1 MPKVEKLEDR
11 RVFEH
16 EGTKYAVRRPT
27 MQELTKAN
35 EMRRKTF
42 NEELAAGT
50 MLRDQLDEELRKR
63 QLWSDD
69 RESRYQTCRQ
79 EVIDGE
85 YKLAKGGISLQEAKG
100 IAIDMRR
107 KRSDM
112 VNMLSSRTDLDSNT
126 CEGKADSVRFNF
138 LFANCL
144 VYNDTDEQFFKNG
157 LGDYL
162 LNQDS
167 EIANVGATEFFYLI
181 SDSDD
186 VDSKL
191 PENKF
196 LKKYKFANEDYSLVD
211 LDGRLIDVDGKHI
224 DEYGNYIKWTS
235 DTEHVKVDIHG
246 RELNDEGNF
255 DVEFSAFLDDSG
267 NPVDESKYEDNST
280 EVEDETE
287 AEAEDETEVEA
298 ETKEE
303 KPKPKPKRRTRKKTE
318 ATSA

>member
-1 MPKVEKLEDR
+1 MPKVEKMNDR
-11 RVFEH
+11 RVFEYDG
-16 EGTKYAVRRPT
+16 EKYAVRRPT

-63 QLWSDD
+63 KLWSDD
-69 RESRYQTCRQ
+69 REARYQLLRK
-79 EVIDGE
+79 EVVDGE
-85 YKLAKGGISLQEAKG
+85 FALAKGGISLNRAKE

-107 KRSDM
+107 KRSEM

-144 VYNDTDEQFFKNG
+144 VYNDTDEPYFKNG

-162 LNQDS
+162 LRQEDPVAG
-167 EIANVGATEFFYLI
+167 IGATEFFYLI
-181 SDSDD
+181 SESDD

-196 LKKYKFANEDYSLVD
+196 LKKYKFANEDFSLVD
-211 LDGRLIDVDGKHI
+211 KDGRLVDTEGKHI
-224 DEYGNYIKWTS
+224 DENGNYIKWTS
-235 DTEHVKVDIHG
+235 DTDFILVDSNG
-246 RELNDEGNF
+246 RALNDEGEF
-255 DVEFSAFLDDSG
+255 DVEFSGFLDDDG
-267 NPVDESKYEDNST
+267 NQIDELLYSP
-280 EVEDETE
+280 
-287 AEAEDETEVEA
+287 
-298 ETKEE
+298 EE
-303 KPKPKPKRRTRKKTE
+303 EKPKPKRRTRKKAE
-318 ATSA
+318 ASEEA

>member
-11 RVFEH
+11 RVFEVD
-16 EGTKYAVRRPT
+16 GVKYAVRRPT

-63 QLWSDD
+63 KLWSDD
-69 RESRYQTCRQ
+69 RESRYQILRQ

-85 YKLAKGGISLQEAKG
+85 YKLAKGGISLSDAKE
-100 IAIDMRR
+100 IAISMRR
-107 KRSDM
+107 KRSEM
-112 VNMLSSRTDLDSNT
+112 VEMLSSRTDLDSNT

-162 LNQDS
+162 LNQEDPV
-167 EIANVGATEFFYLI
+167 AGVGATEFFYLI

-191 PENKF
+191 AENKF
-196 LKKYKFANEDYSLVD
+196 LKKYKFANEDYNLVD
-211 LDGRLIDVDGKHI
+211 DNGRLVDTEGKHI
-224 DEYGNYIKWTS
+224 DEFGNYIKWTS
-235 DTEHVKVDIHG
+235 DTEFVKVDVNG
-246 RELNDEGNF
+246 RPLNEDGDFE
-255 DVEFSAFLDDSG
+255 VEFEGFLDDSG
-267 NPVDESKYEDNST
+267 KVIDESDYSDRPKPE
-280 EVEDETE
+280 EVK
-287 AEAEDETEVEA
+287 AEE
-298 ETKEE
+298 
-303 KPKPKPKRRTRKKTE
+303 KPKPKRRTRKKAE
-318 ATSA
+318 ASA

>member
-11 RVFEH
+11 RVFEVD
-16 EGTKYAVRRPT
+16 GVKYAVRRPT

-63 QLWSDD
+63 KLWSDD
-69 RESRYQTCRQ
+69 RESRYQILRQ

-85 YKLAKGGISLQEAKG
+85 YKLAKGGISLSDAKE
-100 IAIDMRR
+100 IAISMRR
-107 KRSDM
+107 KRSEM
-112 VNMLSSRTDLDSNT
+112 VEMLSSRTDLDSNT

-162 LNQDS
+162 LNQEDPV
-167 EIANVGATEFFYLI
+167 AGAGATEFFYLI

-191 PENKF
+191 AENKF
-196 LKKYKFANEDYSLVD
+196 LKKYKFANEDYNLVD
-211 LDGRLIDVDGKHI
+211 DNGRLVDTEGKHI
-224 DEYGNYIKWTS
+224 DEFGNYIKWTS
-235 DTEHVKVDIHG
+235 DTEFVKVDVNG
-246 RELNDEGNF
+246 RALNDDGDFE
-255 DVEFSAFLDDSG
+255 VEFEGFLDDSG
-267 NPVDESKYEDNST
+267 KVIEESDYSDTPKPEK
-280 EVEDETE
+280 VK
-287 AEAEDETEVEA
+287 AEE
-298 ETKEE
+298 
-303 KPKPKPKRRTRKKTE
+303 KPKPKRRTRKKAE
-318 ATSA
+318 ASA

>member
-11 RVFEH
+11 RVFEVD
-16 EGTKYAVRRPT
+16 GVKYAVRRPT

-63 QLWSDD
+63 KLWSDD
-69 RESRYQTCRQ
+69 RESRYQILRQ

-85 YKLAKGGISLQEAKG
+85 YKLAKGGISLSDAKE
-100 IAIDMRR
+100 IAISMRR
-107 KRSDM
+107 KRAEM
-112 VNMLSSRTDLDSNT
+112 VEMLSSRTDLDSNT

-167 EIANVGATEFFYLI
+167 PVAAVGATEFFYLI

-191 PENKF
+191 AENKF
-196 LKKYKFANEDYSLVD
+196 LKKYKFANEDYNLVD
-211 LDGRLIDVDGKHI
+211 DSGKLVDTEGKHI
-224 DEYGNYIKWTS
+224 DEFGNYIKWTS
-235 DTEHVKVDIHG
+235 DTEFVKVDVNG
-246 RELNDEGNF
+246 RPLNDDGDFE
-255 DVEFSAFLDDSG
+255 VEFEGFLDDSG
-267 NPVDESKYEDNST
+267 KLIDESDYSDTPKP
-280 EVEDETE
+280 
-287 AEAEDETEVEA
+287 
-298 ETKEE
+298 EE
-303 KPKPKPKRRTRKKTE
+303 EKPKPKRRTRKKAE
-318 ATSA
+318 ASA

>member
-1 MPKVEKLEDR
+1 MPKVEKMNDR
-11 RVFEH
+11 RVFEYDG
-16 EGTKYAVRRPT
+16 EKYAVRRPT

-63 QLWSDD
+63 KLWSDD
-69 RESRYQTCRQ
+69 REARYQLLRK
-79 EVIDGE
+79 EVVDGE
-85 YKLAKGGISLQEAKG
+85 FALAKGGISLSKAKE

-107 KRSDM
+107 KRSEM

-144 VYNDTDEQFFKNG
+144 VYNDTDEPYFKNG

-162 LNQDS
+162 LRQEDPVAG
-167 EIANVGATEFFYLI
+167 IGATEFFYLI
-181 SDSDD
+181 SESDD

-196 LKKYKFANEDYSLVD
+196 LKKYKFANEDFSLVD
-211 LDGRLIDVDGKHI
+211 EDGRLVDTEGKHI
-224 DEYGNYIKWTS
+224 DENGNYIKWTS
-235 DTEHVKVDIHG
+235 DTDFILVDSNG
-246 RELNDEGNF
+246 RALNDEGEF
-255 DVEFSAFLDDSG
+255 DVEFSGFLDDNG
-267 NPVDESKYEDNST
+267 NQIDESLYSP
-280 EVEDETE
+280 
-287 AEAEDETEVEA
+287 
-298 ETKEE
+298 EE
-303 KPKPKPKRRTRKKTE
+303 EKPKPKRRTRKKAE
-318 ATSA
+318 ASEEA

>member
-11 RVFEH
+11 RVFEVDDV
-16 EGTKYAVRRPT
+16 KYAVRRPT

-63 QLWSDD
+63 KLWSDD
-69 RESRYQTCRQ
+69 RESRYQTLRQ

-85 YKLAKGGISLQEAKG
+85 YKLAKGGISLSDAKE
-100 IAIDMRR
+100 IAISMRR
-107 KRSDM
+107 KRAEM
-112 VNMLSSRTDLDSNT
+112 VEMLSSRTDLDSNT

-167 EIANVGATEFFYLI
+167 PVAAVGATEFFYLI

-191 PENKF
+191 AENKF
-196 LKKYKFANEDYSLVD
+196 LKKYKFANEDYNLVD
-211 LDGRLIDVDGKHI
+211 DNGKLVDTEGKHI
-224 DEYGNYIKWTS
+224 DEFGNYIKWTS
-235 DTEHVKVDIHG
+235 DTEFVKVDVNG
-246 RELNDEGNF
+246 RPLNDDGDFE
-255 DVEFSAFLDDSG
+255 VEFEGFLDDSG
-267 NPVDESKYEDNST
+267 KLIEESDYSDTPKPE
-280 EVEDETE
+280 EVK
-287 AEAEDETEVEA
+287 AEE
-298 ETKEE
+298 
-303 KPKPKPKRRTRKKTE
+303 KPKPKRRTRKKAE
-318 ATSA
+318 ATA

>member
-1 MPKVEKLEDR
+1 MNDR
-11 RVFEH
+11 RVFEYDG
-16 EGTKYAVRRPT
+16 EKYAVRRPT

-63 QLWSDD
+63 KLWSDD
-69 RESRYQTCRQ
+69 REARYQLLRK
-79 EVIDGE
+79 EVVDGE
-85 YKLAKGGISLQEAKG
+85 FALAKGGISLSKAKE

-107 KRSDM
+107 KRSEM

-144 VYNDTDEQFFKNG
+144 VYNDTDEPYFKNG

-162 LNQDS
+162 LRQEDPVAG
-167 EIANVGATEFFYLI
+167 IGATEFFYLI
-181 SDSDD
+181 SESDD

-196 LKKYKFANEDYSLVD
+196 LKKYKFANEDFSLVD
-211 LDGRLIDVDGKHI
+211 EDGRLVDTEGKHI
-224 DEYGNYIKWTS
+224 DENGNYIKWTS
-235 DTEHVKVDIHG
+235 DTDFILVDSNG
-246 RELNDEGNF
+246 RALNDEGEF
-255 DVEFSAFLDDSG
+255 DVEFSGFLDDNG
-267 NPVDESKYEDNST
+267 NQIDESLYSP
-280 EVEDETE
+280 
-287 AEAEDETEVEA
+287 
-298 ETKEE
+298 EE
-303 KPKPKPKRRTRKKTE
+303 EKPKPKRRTRKKAE
-318 ATSA
+318 ASEEA

>member
-1 MPKVEKLEDR
+1 MPKVEKLENR
-11 RVFEH
+11 RIFEY

-63 QLWSDD
+63 KLWSDD
-69 RESRYQTCRQ
+69 REARYQLLRQ

-85 YKLAKGGISLQEAKG
+85 FALAKGGISLSQAKD

-107 KRSDM
+107 KRAEM
-112 VNMLSSRTDLDSNT
+112 VQMLSSRTDLDANT

-144 VYNDTDEQFFKNG
+144 VYNDTDEPYFKNG

-162 LNQDS
+162 LNQDGPVPS
-167 EIANVGATEFFYLI
+167 IGATEFFYLI
-181 SDSDD
+181 SESDD
-186 VDSKL
+186 VDSRL

-196 LKKYKFANEDYSLVD
+196 LKKYKFANEDYNLVD
-211 LDGRLIDVDGKHI
+211 KDGRLIDTDGKHI
-224 DEYGNYIKWTS
+224 DENGNYIQWTS
-235 DTEHVKVDIHG
+235 DTEFIKVDASG
-246 RELNDEGNF
+246 RPLNEQGDF
-255 DVEFSAFLDDSG
+255 DVEFSGFLDDDG
-267 NPVDESKYEDNST
+267 KTIDESLYS
-280 EVEDETE
+280 DEPK
-287 AEAEDETEVEA
+287 AEAEPEEEEA
-298 ETKEE
+298 
-303 KPKPKPKRRTRKKTE
+303 PKPKRRTRKKAE
-318 ATSA
+318 AADA

>member
-11 RVFEH
+11 RVFEVDDV
-16 EGTKYAVRRPT
+16 KYAVRRPT

-63 QLWSDD
+63 KLWSDD
-69 RESRYQTCRQ
+69 RESRYQILRQ

-85 YKLAKGGISLQEAKG
+85 YKLAKGGISLSDAKE
-100 IAIDMRR
+100 IAISMRR
-107 KRSDM
+107 KRAEM
-112 VNMLSSRTDLDSNT
+112 VEMLSSRTDLDSNT

-167 EIANVGATEFFYLI
+167 PVAAVGATEFFYLI

-191 PENKF
+191 AENKF
-196 LKKYKFANEDYSLVD
+196 LKKYKFANEDYNLVD
-211 LDGRLIDVDGKHI
+211 DNGRLVDTEGKHI
-224 DEYGNYIKWTS
+224 DEFGNYIKWTS
-235 DTEHVKVDIHG
+235 DTEFVKVDVNG
-246 RELNDEGNF
+246 RALNDDGDFE
-255 DVEFSAFLDDSG
+255 VEFEGFLDDSG
-267 NPVDESKYEDNST
+267 KVIEESDYSDTPKLE
-280 EVEDETE
+280 EVK
-287 AEAEDETEVEA
+287 AEE
-298 ETKEE
+298 
-303 KPKPKPKRRTRKKTE
+303 KPKPKRRTRKKAE
-318 ATSA
+318 ASA

>member
-11 RVFEH
+11 RVFEVDDV
-16 EGTKYAVRRPT
+16 KYAVRRPT

-63 QLWSDD
+63 KLWSDD
-69 RESRYQTCRQ
+69 RESRYQTLRQ

-85 YKLAKGGISLQEAKG
+85 YKLAKGGISLSDAKE
-100 IAIDMRR
+100 IAISMRR
-107 KRSDM
+107 KRAEM
-112 VNMLSSRTDLDSNT
+112 VEMLSSRTDLDSNT

-167 EIANVGATEFFYLI
+167 PVAAVGATEFFYLI

-191 PENKF
+191 AENKF
-196 LKKYKFANEDYSLVD
+196 LKKYKFANEDYNLVD
-211 LDGRLIDVDGKHI
+211 DNGKLVDTEGKHI
-224 DEYGNYIKWTS
+224 DEFGNYIKWTS
-235 DTEHVKVDIHG
+235 DTEFVKVDVNG
-246 RELNDEGNF
+246 RPLNDDGDFE
-255 DVEFSAFLDDSG
+255 VEFEGFLDDSG
-267 NPVDESKYEDNST
+267 KLIDESDYSDTPKP
-280 EVEDETE
+280 
-287 AEAEDETEVEA
+287 
-298 ETKEE
+298 EE
-303 KPKPKPKRRTRKKTE
+303 EKPKPKRRTRKKAE
-318 ATSA
+318 ATA

>member
-11 RVFEH
+11 RVFEVDDV
-16 EGTKYAVRRPT
+16 KYAVRRPT

-63 QLWSDD
+63 KLWSDD
-69 RESRYQTCRQ
+69 RESRYQTLRQ

-85 YKLAKGGISLQEAKG
+85 YKLAKGGISLSDAKE
-100 IAIDMRR
+100 IAISMRR
-107 KRSDM
+107 KRAEM
-112 VNMLSSRTDLDSNT
+112 VEMLSSRTDLDSNT

-167 EIANVGATEFFYLI
+167 PVAAVGATEFFYLI

-191 PENKF
+191 AENKF
-196 LKKYKFANEDYSLVD
+196 LKKYKFANEDYNLVD
-211 LDGRLIDVDGKHI
+211 DNGKLVDTEGKHI
-224 DEYGNYIKWTS
+224 DEFGNYIKWTS
-235 DTEHVKVDIHG
+235 DTEFVKVDVNG
-246 RELNDEGNF
+246 RPLNDDGDFE
-255 DVEFSAFLDDSG
+255 VEFEGFLDDSG
-267 NPVDESKYEDNST
+267 KLIEESDYSDTPKPE
-280 EVEDETE
+280 EVK
-287 AEAEDETEVEA
+287 AEE
-298 ETKEE
+298 
-303 KPKPKPKRRTRKKTE
+303 KPKPKRRTRKKAE
-318 ATSA
+318 ASA

>member
-1 MPKVEKLEDR
+1 MPKVEKMNDR
-11 RVFEH
+11 RVFEYDG
-16 EGTKYAVRRPT
+16 EKYAVRRPT

-63 QLWSDD
+63 KLWSDD
-69 RESRYQTCRQ
+69 REARYQLLRK
-79 EVIDGE
+79 EVVDGE
-85 YKLAKGGISLQEAKG
+85 FALAKGGISLSKAKE

-107 KRSDM
+107 KRSEM

-144 VYNDTDEQFFKNG
+144 VYNDTDEPYFKNG

-162 LNQDS
+162 LRQEDPVAG
-167 EIANVGATEFFYLI
+167 IGATEFFYLI
-181 SDSDD
+181 SESDD

-196 LKKYKFANEDYSLVD
+196 LKKYKFANEDFSLVD
-211 LDGRLIDVDGKHI
+211 EDGRLVDTEGKHI
-224 DEYGNYIKWTS
+224 DENGNYIKWTS
-235 DTEHVKVDIHG
+235 DTDFILVDSNG
-246 RELNDEGNF
+246 RALNDEGEF
-255 DVEFSAFLDDSG
+255 DVEFSGFLDDDG
-267 NPVDESKYEDNST
+267 YQIDESLYSP
-280 EVEDETE
+280 
-287 AEAEDETEVEA
+287 
-298 ETKEE
+298 EE
-303 KPKPKPKRRTRKKTE
+303 EKPKPKRRTRKKAE
-318 ATSA
+318 ASEEA

>member
-11 RVFEH
+11 RVFEVD
-16 EGTKYAVRRPT
+16 GVKYAVRRPT

-63 QLWSDD
+63 KLWSDD
-69 RESRYQTCRQ
+69 RESRYQILRQ

-85 YKLAKGGISLQEAKG
+85 YKLAKGGISLSDAKE
-100 IAIDMRR
+100 IAISMRR
-107 KRSDM
+107 KRSEM
-112 VNMLSSRTDLDSNT
+112 VEMLSSRTDLDSNT

-162 LNQDS
+162 LNQEDPV
-167 EIANVGATEFFYLI
+167 AGVGATEFFYLI

-191 PENKF
+191 AENKF
-196 LKKYKFANEDYSLVD
+196 LKKYKFANEDYNLVD
-211 LDGRLIDVDGKHI
+211 DNGKLVDTEGKHI
-224 DEYGNYIKWTS
+224 DEFGNYIKWTS
-235 DTEHVKVDIHG
+235 DTEFVKVDVNG
-246 RELNDEGNF
+246 RPLNDDGDFE
-255 DVEFSAFLDDSG
+255 VEFEGFLDDSG
-267 NPVDESKYEDNST
+267 KLIDESDYSDTPKP
-280 EVEDETE
+280 
-287 AEAEDETEVEA
+287 
-298 ETKEE
+298 EE
-303 KPKPKPKRRTRKKTE
+303 EKPKPKRRTRKKAE
-318 ATSA
+318 ASA

>member
-11 RVFEH
+11 RVFEVD
-16 EGTKYAVRRPT
+16 GVKYAVRRPT

-63 QLWSDD
+63 KLWSDD
-69 RESRYQTCRQ
+69 RESRYQILRQ

-85 YKLAKGGISLQEAKG
+85 YKLAKGGISLSDAKE
-100 IAIDMRR
+100 IAISMRR
-107 KRSDM
+107 KRSEM
-112 VNMLSSRTDLDSNT
+112 VEMLSSRTDLDSNT

-162 LNQDS
+162 LNQEDPV
-167 EIANVGATEFFYLI
+167 AGVGATEFFYLI

-191 PENKF
+191 AENKF
-196 LKKYKFANEDYSLVD
+196 LKKYKFANEDYNLVD
-211 LDGRLIDVDGKHI
+211 DNGRLVDTEGKHI
-224 DEYGNYIKWTS
+224 DEFGNYIKWTS
-235 DTEHVKVDIHG
+235 DTEFVKVDVNG
-246 RELNDEGNF
+246 RPLNEDGDFE
-255 DVEFSAFLDDSG
+255 VEFEGFLDDSG
-267 NPVDESKYEDNST
+267 KVIDESDYSDRPKPEK
-280 EVEDETE
+280 VK
-287 AEAEDETEVEA
+287 AEE
-298 ETKEE
+298 
-303 KPKPKPKRRTRKKTE
+303 KPKPKRRTRKKAE
-318 ATSA
+318 ASA

>member
-1 MPKVEKLEDR
+1 MPKVEKMNDR
-11 RVFEH
+11 RVFEYDG
-16 EGTKYAVRRPT
+16 EKYAVRRPT

-63 QLWSDD
+63 KLWSDD
-69 RESRYQTCRQ
+69 REARYQLLRK
-79 EVIDGE
+79 EVVDGE
-85 YKLAKGGISLQEAKG
+85 FALAKGGISLSKAKE

-107 KRSDM
+107 KRSEM

-144 VYNDTDEQFFKNG
+144 VYNDTDEPYFKNG

-162 LNQDS
+162 LRQEDPVAG
-167 EIANVGATEFFYLI
+167 IGATEFFYLI
-181 SDSDD
+181 SESDD

-196 LKKYKFANEDYSLVD
+196 LKKYKFANEDFSLVD
-211 LDGRLIDVDGKHI
+211 EDGRLVDTEGKHI
-224 DEYGNYIKWTS
+224 DENGNYIKWTS
-235 DTEHVKVDIHG
+235 DTDFILVDSNG
-246 RELNDEGNF
+246 RALNDEGEF
-255 DVEFSAFLDDSG
+255 DVEFSGFLDDDG
-267 NPVDESKYEDNST
+267 NQIDESLYSP
-280 EVEDETE
+280 
-287 AEAEDETEVEA
+287 
-298 ETKEE
+298 EE
-303 KPKPKPKRRTRKKTE
+303 EKPKPKRRTRKKAE
-318 ATSA
+318 ASEEA